1 VKKYF
6 SQLRPL
12 ERRIAVGVMVLL
24 FIVLNWV
31 FVKPHFSDWGSL
43 QNRLANARRDLARDQ
58 KVIAQSGTVQAQVK
72 ALEGQG
78 EFVAPEDQAI
88 YFTRT
93 IESQRAASGVGIAN
107 YSRSVTHTN
116 QFFTEQSQNITVI
129 GNDAQIVD
137 FLFKLGN
144 GASMVRV
151 RDLDL
156 QPDAARLN
164 LNANIKLVASYQ
176 KNAPAPKLNNL
187 KSATVK
193 AK

>member
-1 VKKYF
+1 
-6 SQLRPL
+6 
-12 ERRIAVGVMVLL
+12 MVVL

-31 FVKPHFSDWGSL
+31 FVKPHFSDWGDL
-43 QNRLANARRDLARDQ
+43 QTRLANARRDLARDQ
-58 KVIAQSGTVQAQVK
+58 AAIAQSGTFQAQVK

-116 QFFTEQSQNITVI
+116 QFFTEQSQNINVI

>member
-1 VKKYF
+1 MKKYF

-12 ERRIAVGVMVLL
+12 ERRIAVGVMVVL

-31 FVKPHFSDWGSL
+31 FVKPHFSDWGDL
-43 QNRLANARRDLARDQ
+43 QTRLANARRDLARDQ
-58 KVIAQSGTVQAQVK
+58 AAIAQSGTFQAQVK

-116 QFFTEQSQNITVI
+116 QFFTEQSQNINVI